1 MSKDGVGLVVTL
13 SAASMGTLSFDVG
26 NPPFQVEVFGSDAEN
41 PPADFAG
48 WGSVLQAK
56 TFSQVARRMDVP
68 LPVPARHLL
77 IVLREVG
84 PRQGV
89 LGRQPV
95 PRIDRR
101 DQLRVRPADARH

>member
-26 NPPFQVEVFGSDAEN
+26 NPSFQVEVFGSDAEN

-56 TFSQVARRMDVP
+56 TFSTVARRVDVP

-84 PRQGV
+84 PDKDCSGANPNRGSI
-89 LGRQPV
+89 GE
-95 PRIDRR
+95 ISFG
-101 DQLRVRPADARH
+101 